1 MLLLNIGKYVEDEC
15 FGGVG
20 WVVWEDSTQIFERK
34 FVPQRKEHTFA
45 KMKINMLK
53 STPVLKLRSL
63 NA

>member
-1 MLLLNIGKYVEDEC
+1 MSSLEEW
-15 FGGVG
+15 GGLCG
-20 WVVWEDSTQIFERK
+20 RTPHTFLKEK

-53 STPVLKLRSL
+53 STPVLKLQSL